1 LKRTLRNGST
11 DGSADFTAQ
20 TDPPPWSITE
30 PWAKSAVYNWQVAGG
45 AGQVVEVVRTRRR
58 VACEMACFDV
68 VVVVV
73 LLIYWSPASLP
84 AATDAA
90 RIKTDLLSDPTCHPS
105 TWTRRPAQCP
115 EGRRVAWIAIV
126 KKK

>member
-1 LKRTLRNGST
+1 
-11 DGSADFTAQ
+11 
-20 TDPPPWSITE
+20 
-30 PWAKSAVYNWQVAGG
+30 
-45 AGQVVEVVRTRRR
+45 
-58 VACEMACFDV
+58 VACEMACFD